1 MPTPDALA
9 ITEQPVPV
17 PARLSE
23 RFSLVAEVQKL
34 YARIAK
40 LQSTLES
47 EHEQAEQ
54 GRRQDLADLL
64 EVADALDSLLAPTE
78 PLHRGEE
85 AYSRLVED
93 IRSARRLFQ
102 QKLTRRGV
110 QRIPAL
116 GRAVDPAVME
126 VVRTVDNK
134 EVPDKTVVEEVTT
147 GYRLKGETL
156 RRAKVIT
163 ARHR

>member
-1 MPTPDALA
+1 MPEPGALA

-40 LQSTLES
+40 LQGSLES
-47 EHEQAEQ
+47 EREQAEES
-54 GRRQDLADLL
+54 RRQELADLL
-64 EVADALDSLLAPTE
+64 EVADAFDRLLAATE
-78 PLHRGEE
+78 PLHGGEE
-85 AYSRLVED
+85 ACDRLVED

-110 QRIPAL
+110 QRIPAI
-116 GRAVDPAVME
+116 GRAADPALMD